1 MPETSAA
8 GVSGQHRAAI
18 HSPQTPPPGGP
29 IVPSHAGL
37 GLARGVQRA
46 QGGRDKVVWAP
57 AKRYLAPAVVART
70 PLETEA
76 RQARQELLL
85 KRSPWAWRLALRAL
99 LAD

>member
-18 HSPQTPPPGGP
+18 HSPQTPPPPGGP
-29 IVPSHAGL
+29 TVPRHAGL

-70 PLETEA
+70 PLGTEA
-76 RQARQELLL
+76 RQAGQELLL
-85 KRSPWAWRLALRAL
+85 NGPP
-99 LAD
+99 